1 MSKERDQ
8 QLLEALK
15 TICQNVY
22 MRPTP
27 VDVQSLESMMGAN
40 VFDLS
45 HSLNNLQRDGYIR
58 IHVGKPGEPSQVELL
73 RK

>member
-8 QLLEALK
+8 QLLDALK
-15 TICQNVY
+15 NICKNVY

-27 VDVQSLESMMGAN
+27 FDVKSLESMMDTN
-40 VFDLS
+40 IFELS
-45 HSLNNLQRDGYIR
+45 HSLNNLQRDGYIH
-58 IHVGKPGEPSQVELL
+58 IHIGKPGEPSQVELL